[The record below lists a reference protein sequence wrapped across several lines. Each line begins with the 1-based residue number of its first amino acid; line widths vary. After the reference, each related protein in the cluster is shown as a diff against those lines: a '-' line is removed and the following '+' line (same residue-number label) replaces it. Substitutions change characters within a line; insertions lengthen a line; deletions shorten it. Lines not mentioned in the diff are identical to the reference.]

1 MKKLMILAAMLAAV
15 VSANAQVE
23 DLRHEIGITYG
34 IGYSTIGDGIGV
46 GLSEAFTGYKLTND
60 KSFGSLSLEYYY
72 HLKPRFAVGLVG
84 CFSTFSNDLENRET
98 KKIEGDRT
106 RTYITVM
113 PSLKYYWVNKDHFG
127 FYSKL
132 AAGVMFDSD
141 SYKANGNKNS
151 ESSAYF
157 GCQVSPVGLEAGSK
171 NIRGMVEFGFGEQG
185 VGALAGL
192 KFKF

>member
-46 GLSEAFTGYKLTND
+46 GLSAAFTGYELKND

-98 KKIEGDRT
+98 KK
-106 RTYITVM
+106 
-113 PSLKYYWVNKDHFG
+113 LH
-127 FYSKL
+127 
-132 AAGVMFDSD
+132 
-141 SYKANGNKNS
+141 
-151 ESSAYF
+151 
-157 GCQVSPVGLEAGSK
+157 
-171 NIRGMVEFGFGEQG
+171 
-185 VGALAGL
+185 
-192 KFKF
+192 

>member
-1 MKKLMILAAMLAAV
+1 
-15 VSANAQVE
+15 
-23 DLRHEIGITYG
+23 
-34 IGYSTIGDGIGV
+34 
-46 GLSEAFTGYKLTND
+46 
-60 KSFGSLSLEYYY
+60 
-72 HLKPRFAVGLVG
+72 
-84 CFSTFSNDLENRET
+84 
-98 KKIEGDRT
+98 
-106 RTYITVM
+106 M